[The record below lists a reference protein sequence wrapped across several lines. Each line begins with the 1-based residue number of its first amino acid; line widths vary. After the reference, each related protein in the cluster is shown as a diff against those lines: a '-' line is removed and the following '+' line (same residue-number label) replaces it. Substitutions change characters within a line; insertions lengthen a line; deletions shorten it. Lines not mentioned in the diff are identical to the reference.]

1 MPRDEAANFDL
12 LARIYAPLERFSFG
26 RALERR
32 RACFLADSRVANAR
46 RVLALGD
53 GDGRFTATLLERY
66 PALEV
71 SAVDASAAMLGEL
84 QRRVRQRCS
93 HAALS
98 VHHADVRTWSPPQRG
113 FDLVAAHF
121 FFDCFTKNDIHAMV
135 LRIAPTLTPDARW
148 LVSDFAIPSG
158 GARALAA
165 RLLVRVLYF
174 AQWAATGLH
183 VKHLADYRSALTSA
197 GFACMRVEN
206 ALGGLLRSELWQRRD
221 ACPAERVRDELRVQS

>member
-1 MPRDEAANFDL
+1 MPRDKAANFDL
-12 LARIYAPLERFSFG
+12 LARVYAPLERFSFG

-53 GDGRFTATLLERY
+53 GDGRFTAALLQRY

-71 SAVDASAAMLGEL
+71 SAVDVSAAMLGEL
-84 QRRVRQRCS
+84 QRRVAQHCS

-98 VHHADVRTWSPPQRG
+98 VHHADVRTWSPPEHGFPGRG
-113 FDLVAAHF
+113 SRRAFDLVVTHF
-121 FFDCFTKNDIHAMV
+121 FFDCFTRSDIHAMV

-174 AQWAATGLH
+174 AFWAATGLR
-183 VKHLADYRSALTSA
+183 VKRLADYRSALTSA

-221 ACPAERVRDELRVQS
+221 VYLA

>member
-1 MPRDEAANFDL
+1 MPRDKAANFDL
-12 LARIYAPLERFSFG
+12 LARLYAPLERFSFG

-53 GDGRFTATLLERY
+53 GDGRFTAALLERY

-71 SAVDASAAMLGEL
+71 TAVDASRAMLGEL
-84 QRRVRQRCS
+84 QRRVRLHCS
-93 HAALS
+93 PAALS
-98 VHHADVRTWSPPQRG
+98 VHQADLRTWSPPQHG
-113 FDLVAAHF
+113 FDLVVTHF
-121 FFDCFTKNDIHAMV
+121 FFDCFSRTDIEAMIARV
-135 LRIAPTLTPDARW
+135 APTLTPDARW

-174 AQWAATGLH
+174 AQWAATGLR
-183 VKHLADYRSALTSA
+183 VKRLADYRSALTSA

-206 ALGGLLRSELWQRRD
+206 ALGGLLRSELWQRSD
-221 ACPAERVRDELRVQS
+221 ACPI